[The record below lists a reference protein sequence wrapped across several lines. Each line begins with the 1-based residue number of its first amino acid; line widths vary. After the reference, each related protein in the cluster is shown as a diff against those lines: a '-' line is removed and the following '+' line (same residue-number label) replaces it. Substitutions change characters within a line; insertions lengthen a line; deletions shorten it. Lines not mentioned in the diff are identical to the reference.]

1 MGEFIWMHF
10 GQAGIQIG
18 VQFWNRM
25 MKEHAIG
32 TDGKPTEFGPRGNV
46 NSLFYES
53 ENGKFIP
60 RALFIDTDSMAI
72 EETMKTNI
80 GQLLDV
86 EQFINGKEA
95 AVNYARAHYMH
106 GPILEETIIRAFLN
120 QVSKCENIEA
130 LLIFNSLS
138 GGTGSG
144 LFARFIDRIWPNYYK
159 LSKICFSI
167 IPSEDFSSNPI
178 EPI

>member
-1 MGEFIWMHF
+1 MGEFIWMHI
-10 GQAGIQIG
+10 GQAGIQVG

-25 MKEHAIG
+25 MKEHGIG

-60 RALFIDTDSMAI
+60 RALLIDTDSMVI
-72 EETMKTNI
+72 EETMKTDF
-80 GQLLDV
+80 GRLLEVD
-86 EQFINGKEA
+86 QFINGKEA

-106 GPILEETIIRAFLN
+106 GPILGETVINALFN
-120 QVSKCENIEA
+120 QFSKCENIEA
-130 LLIFNSLS
+130 LLIFHSLS

-144 LFARFIDRIWPNYYK
+144 LFSRILYRISLDYHK

-167 IPSEDFSSNPI
+167 MPSEDYSS
-178 EPI
+178 